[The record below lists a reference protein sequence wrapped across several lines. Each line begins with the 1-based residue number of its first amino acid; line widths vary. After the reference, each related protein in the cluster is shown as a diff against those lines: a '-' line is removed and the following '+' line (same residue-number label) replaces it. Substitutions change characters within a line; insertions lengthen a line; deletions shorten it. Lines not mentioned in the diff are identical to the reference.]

1 VPALQLTLP
10 NTPRSRP
17 WTRVAKTAI
26 EGIRSEIQTGRM
38 SLRAGGL
45 AFFSFLS
52 AFPALGLLGALYGL
66 IFSRADLEAQVGALS
81 EVIPGASGF
90 MGTLQPVLSIDPNT
104 LGFSAVLGLVATLWS
119 ARKGAAA
126 LIRATSLA
134 YGVEDQRSPLAT
146 TLAAILIS
154 AGAIV
159 VGALTIASL
168 SLVPLLLDALGSS
181 SRSWLVV
188 DILRWPLVYLLLLGL
203 TSFIYW
209 FAPNRDR
216 PLVRW
221 TLPAAAIVAAMLLL
235 GSWGMTT
242 LVGTVF
248 DQERMY
254 GPLASVATVLLWLYL
269 SSWVLL
275 MGAELS
281 AAVERESAQLPR

>member
-1 VPALQLTLP
+1 MRVLEAALE
-10 NTPRSRP
+10 N
-17 WTRVAKTAI
+17 
-26 EGIRSEIQTGRM
+26 IRSEIRTGRM

-52 AFPALGLLGALYGL
+52 VFPALGLLGALYGL
-66 IFSRADLEAQVGALS
+66 IFSQSDLEAQVGALS
-81 EVIPGASGF
+81 DIIPGASSF
-90 MGTLQPVLSIDPNT
+90 MGALQPVVAVAPNT
-104 LGFSAVLGLVATLWS
+104 LGLGAAVGLLATLWS

-134 YGVEDQRSPLAT
+134 YGVEDQRSPLGT
-146 TLAAILIS
+146 TLAAVLIS

-168 SLVPLLLDALGSS
+168 SLVPLLLDALGST

-188 DILRWPLVYLLLLGL
+188 DVLRWPLVYLLLLGL

-209 FAPNRDR
+209 FAPNRER
-216 PLVRW
+216 PPMRW
-221 TLPAAAIVAAMLLL
+221 TLPAAALVAAMLLL
-235 GSWGMTT
+235 GSWAMTT
-242 LVGTVF
+242 LVGSVLN
-248 DQERMY
+248 QERMY

-269 SSWVLL
+269 SSWALL

-281 AAVERESAQLPR
+281 AAVEREYAQLPR